1 MYTYICMHIYICIHI
16 YIIVCVC
23 VCACV
28 QLLAALIGVVLV
40 SLLEMVNEN
49 HYEIA
54 DPSPGRI
61 SQHSALCSLYSVNSV
76 AS

>member
-1 MYTYICMHIYICIHI
+1 MHIYICIHI

-61 SQHSALCSLYSVNSV
+61 LNIQLNVHYIQSIQ
-76 AS
+76 